1 MAKEINTL
9 KEFLFSAV
17 QIAPLKINVEFAYRK
32 HRRLYMRY
40 RVRMQQSSET
50 DSQFALADAINN
62 PDASVGV
69 LNPPHE

>member
-40 RVRMQQSSET
+40 RVRMQQFPKLILCST
-50 DSQFALADAINN
+50 VAF
-62 PDASVGV
+62 
-69 LNPPHE
+69 